1 MAEVKLWKKQ
11 APYTNKDGE
20 ERTATNFFVDCGGI
34 FVPVEVKYFEDKETG
49 RDDHYRERKTL
60 LTAFADTLPD
70 KEKNS
75 STKKQATT
83 IQFHYDVQTKK
94 TDFACQK
101 CGKSMIVGD
110 IDERGRGHR
119 DYYLE
124 CDCGCAATIR
134 DNTLLEW
141 YDPDMDKNISN
152 APNKPIQKTLSDKDM
167 DNIPF

>member
-11 APYTNKDGE
+11 AQYTNKDGE

-70 KEKNS
+70 RDKDNLP
-75 STKKQATT
+75 KKQTSA
-83 IQFHYDVQTKK
+83 KLPE
-94 TDFACQK
+94 A
-101 CGKSMIVGD
+101 
-110 IDERGRGHR
+110 
-119 DYYLE
+119 
-124 CDCGCAATIR
+124 
-134 DNTLLEW
+134 
-141 YDPDMDKNISN
+141 
-152 APNKPIQKTLSDKDM
+152 NKPIQKTFSDKDI